1 MIKTVQTKYGTLEG
15 VESNAGYALF
25 RGIPYAAPPVGE
37 LRWRA
42 PRDPESW
49 EGVRVCD
56 TYGPACAQFDRWDVA
71 VDDVTDD
78 TGHPYIRIPN
88 YPYPP
93 RMDED
98 CLYLNVY
105 TPASSPDERL
115 PVMMYIH
122 GGGLQQWYG
131 SDYEYC
137 GDKLCA
143 QGVVVVSITYRLN
156 VFGFFT
162 HPELAAES
170 ESGTSGNYGIMDQI
184 QALKWIR
191 ENIAGFGGD
200 PYNITCFGQSGGA
213 RATAAICCSPL
224 ARGYVAHASIQSGGG
239 IGGGMPS
246 LPREAMEKKGV
257 EFMKAV
263 GCGSI
268 AEMRDD
274 RLRRECE
281 ARRSH
286 RGDNLAVPGLN
297 LKKEENGKCTRA
309 TTQNCA
315 KSTRRVRSSGPPN
328 ASAAR
333 TAR

>member
-105 TPASSPDERL
+105 TPASSPDERQL
-115 PVMMYIH
+115 RDNGPDTGAEM
-122 GGGLQQWYG
+122 
-131 SDYEYC
+131 DTREYC
-137 GDKLCA
+137 G
-143 QGVVVVSITYRLN
+143 
-156 VFGFFT
+156 
-162 HPELAAES
+162 
-170 ESGTSGNYGIMDQI
+170 
-184 QALKWIR
+184 IR
-191 ENIAGFGGD
+191 
-200 PYNITCFGQSGGA
+200 
-213 RATAAICCSPL
+213 
-224 ARGYVAHASIQSGGG
+224 
-239 IGGGMPS
+239 
-246 LPREAMEKKGV
+246 
-257 EFMKAV
+257 
-263 GCGSI
+263 
-268 AEMRDD
+268 
-274 RLRRECE
+274 RRP
-281 ARRSH
+281 
-286 RGDNLAVPGLN
+286 V
-297 LKKEENGKCTRA
+297 
-309 TTQNCA
+309 
-315 KSTRRVRSSGPPN
+315 
-328 ASAAR
+328 
-333 TAR
+333 